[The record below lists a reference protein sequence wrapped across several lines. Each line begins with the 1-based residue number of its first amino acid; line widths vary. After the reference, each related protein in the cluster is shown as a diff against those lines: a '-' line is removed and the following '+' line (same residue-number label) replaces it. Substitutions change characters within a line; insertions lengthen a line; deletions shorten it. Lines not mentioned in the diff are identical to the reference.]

1 MEHNSQPWLRL
12 ADTID
17 KNVRRIG
24 LGAAWLYVLL
34 VLVIILQVILRKG
47 FSHGLI
53 VLEELQWHLY
63 ALGVMFG
70 LSYAQTNNSHVRVD
84 LFYSHFRPR
93 TKRIVDI
100 LGILFLAMPFVIV
113 VFLHSLDFVADSW
126 RINEHSASPSGLP
139 WRWFIKASIPLTFG
153 LLTLSLLARL
163 MRDVSLLIAPQHAQ
177 EPQHIAQ
184 EPQHIAQEPQPFI
197 QEPTHGS

>member
-100 LGILFLAMPFVIV
+100 LGILFLAMPFVII

-139 WRWFIKASIPLTFG
+139 WRWLIKASIPLTFG
-153 LLTLSLLARL
+153 LLGLSLLARL
-163 MRDVSLLIAPQHAQ
+163 VRDLSLLITSQHAPENTSKAPQ
-177 EPQHIAQ
+177 E
-184 EPQHIAQEPQPFI
+184 FT